1 MSQDQ
6 QSSLRFS
13 VEESVWF
20 QKGQEVGELLSI
32 SLDPDITIQEFD
44 QYISIRGA
52 LKLTGEYKIDED
64 YSEEEFEYANLR
76 FISNVETREDGISQ
90 LVHGFPVDITIPRN
104 RIGNLE
110 EVYVTIE
117 SFDYDLSESRNLRLV
132 ADLEI
137 SGIASGD
144 AAVEAEEAEEEQEL
158 EQAYVFEQEQEP
170 ELQPL
175 FRSPQ
180 ALYEEETQ
188 VEEYDAFANA
198 GSQNHADLYEPF
210 HVEVKK
216 EAAEEE
222 AAAPDISYFA
232 SRPQYEETYK
242 APQKQSPKA
251 RKEEEAR
258 KQDEPKHTENSL
270 YLTKLF
276 ERDEEEEFTKLKICL
291 VQQGDTIDSICDR
304 YRITVQQLHRVN
316 QLNSSADVHEGQ
328 TLYIPVYA
336 NTH

>member
-216 EAAEEE
+216 
-222 AAAPDISYFA
+222 
-232 SRPQYEETYK
+232 RRQ
-242 APQKQSPKA
+242 
-251 RKEEEAR
+251 RKKPLHRTFLILQAGRSMRKRIRRLKSKVR
-258 KQDEPKHTENSL
+258 KQEKKKKQESRMN
-270 YLTKLF
+270 
-276 ERDEEEEFTKLKICL
+276 
-291 VQQGDTIDSICDR
+291 QSIR
-304 YRITVQQLHRVN
+304 KTP
-316 QLNSSADVHEGQ
+316 S
-328 TLYIPVYA
+328 T
-336 NTH
+336 